1 MRGCLAP
8 PKNSAQTTG
17 RGMLFCPA
25 DCSGKDTAGKEAS
38 ICPCGGQ
45 QVAENGGNER
55 AVPRREQSSS
65 TTAEGWAQK
74 TKVGDLVGDSQHQ
87 PALGATRL
95 ENVSRHPSSHASSI
109 IFSVLLCASVFQD
122 PSLLDTQPF
131 GQHRGT
137 EITELERGVASAR
150 GVRHSPVPLLARC
163 SFLQPA

>member
-1 MRGCLAP
+1 MPRPAKELSSDYRP
-8 PKNSAQTTG
+8 RG

-25 DCSGKDTAGKEAS
+25 DCSAKDTAGKEAS
-38 ICPCGGQ
+38 ICPWGGQ

-65 TTAEGWAQK
+65 TIAEGWAQK
-74 TKVGDLVGDSQHQ
+74 TKVGDLVGDLVGDSQHQ

-122 PSLLDTQPF
+122 PSLLDTQP
-131 GQHRGT
+131 RSVNT
-137 EITELERGVASAR
+137 EAQR
-150 GVRHSPVPLLARC
+150 
-163 SFLQPA
+163 